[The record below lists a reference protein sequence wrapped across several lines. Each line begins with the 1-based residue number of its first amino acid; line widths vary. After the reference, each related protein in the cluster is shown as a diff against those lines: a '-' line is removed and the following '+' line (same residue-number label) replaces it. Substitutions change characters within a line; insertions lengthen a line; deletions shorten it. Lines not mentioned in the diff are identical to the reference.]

1 MHRIFPTCLT
11 ACVFWWFYLQIS
23 VLIQISQHQLS
34 LQSIANNV
42 IAGLYPSMKAFDMEM
57 SRLFEKA
64 RRFYSRVTPPYGSVL
79 AAQVGFPHPW
89 AKAET

>member
-1 MHRIFPTCLT
+1 
-11 ACVFWWFYLQIS
+11 
-23 VLIQISQHQLS
+23 
-34 LQSIANNV
+34 
-42 IAGLYPSMKAFDMEM
+42 MEM